1 MGKTSISI
9 ELAASLATEVI
20 SGDSML
26 VFRGM
31 NIGTAKP
38 DIAERKDIPH
48 HLIDILAPEAEFSVV
63 DFCSLAG
70 KLITKINC
78 NNRLPI
84 LAGGTGLYVKA
95 LLEGYK
101 FTAVTENTALRQEL
115 TELAV
120 KFGNEFVHAKLVA
133 VQPET
138 AARLHPNNLRRVIRA
153 LEVYYTNGNT
163 VSQEKQSGEHST
175 IYNSLVLGLTMPRDL
190 LYDRINQRVEQM
202 LANGLIA
209 EVEQLLKTGIPLNCQ
224 SMQGIGYKEIALYL
238 TGQCTLV
245 EAIVNTNQSTR
256 NFAKRQ
262 LTWFKKMPYIHWF
275 DVHKYNSIED
285 ILTYVS
291 SLVAGKFY
299 N

>member
-1 MGKTSISI
+1 MGKTGISI
-9 ELAASLATEVI
+9 ELAKILATEVI

-31 NIGTAKP
+31 DIGSAKP
-38 DIAERKDIPH
+38 DIGERKGIPH
-48 HLIDILAPEAEFSVV
+48 HLIDILEPEAEFSVV
-63 DFCSLAG
+63 DFCSLAS
-70 KLITKINC
+70 KLITKINYKSK
-78 NNRLPI
+78 LPV

-101 FTAVTENTALRQEL
+101 FSKAGENPDLRQEL
-115 TELAV
+115 TELAM
-120 KFGNEFVHAKLVA
+120 KFGNEFVHAKLTE

-153 LEVYYTNGNT
+153 LEVYYTDGDT
-163 VSQEKQSGEHST
+163 VSQAKQSDEST
-175 IYNSLVLGLTMPRDL
+175 IYNSLVIGLTMPRAL
-190 LYDRINQRVEQM
+190 LYDRINHRVEQM
-202 LANGLIA
+202 IANGLI
-209 EVEQLLKTGIPLNCQ
+209 EEIEQLLKAGISLNCQ

-238 TGQCTLV
+238 TGQYTIA
-245 EAIVNTNQSTR
+245 EAIDRTKQVTR

-262 LTWFKKMPYIHWF
+262 LTWFKKMPYIHWI
-275 DVHKYNSIED
+275 DVHKYNNAED
-285 ILTYVS
+285 ILAYVS